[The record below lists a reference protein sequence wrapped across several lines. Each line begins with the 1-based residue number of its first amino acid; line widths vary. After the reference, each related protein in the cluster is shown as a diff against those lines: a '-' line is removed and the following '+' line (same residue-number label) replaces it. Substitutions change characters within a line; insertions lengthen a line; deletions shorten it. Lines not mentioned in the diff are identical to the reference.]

1 MFASVP
7 VITETGITLLLRAAG
22 GEQITFTKFQAG
34 SGILTE
40 GETPKTMTAMK
51 NVVLNNIPITQAED
65 TEEEGY
71 IQLSASFDNQTDV
84 ENDFRWTE
92 LGLIAEDE
100 NGNEYLYAY
109 GYDNENAELI
119 QAAGGSVILEQHIN
133 VVVAIGESENITV
146 YVIPNAT
153 YAGKAE
159 FDAHVED
166 ESNPHHVTALQ
177 VGAAPTIHNHS
188 ATNIT
193 SGILPEAR
201 GGTGYNTLAKMA
213 SAMGL
218 GFAFG
223 QFTGDGTQRKDIEL
237 GFKPVWVI
245 LITANNFDRQWP
257 SGAYYIDQSENIYYS
272 GGPTACRTE
281 TANQLFNRGRG
292 GAAITSNGFAVGYSA
307 DSLPYINRRPQH
319 HFYIAKK
326 PNE

>member
-34 SGILTE
+34 SGILGE
-40 GETPKTMTAMK
+40 GESPKTMTAMK
-51 NVVLNNIPITQAED
+51 NVELSNIPITQAED

-84 ENDFRWTE
+84 QSDFRWTE

-100 NGNEYLYAY
+100 SGNEYLYAY

-119 QAAGGSVILEQHIN
+119 QAAGGNVILEQHIN

-166 ESNPHHVTALQ
+166 TNNPHSVTAEQ
-177 VGAAPTIHNHS
+177 VGAAALSHTHGAGDIVN
-188 ATNIT
+188 
-193 SGILPEAR
+193 GILAVAR
-201 GGTGYNTLAKMA
+201 GGTGVGTLDALA

-223 QFTGDGTQRKDIEL
+223 QFAGNGEQRKDINL
-237 GFKPVWVI
+237 GFKPAWVI
-245 LITANNFDRQWP
+245 LITANNYNRQWP
-257 SGAYYIDQSENIYYS
+257 TGAYFFAPDMNLYYP

-281 TANQLFNRGRG
+281 SATKLFNRGRG
-292 GAAITSNGFAVGYSA
+292 GAAVTDTGFAVGYSA
-307 DSLPYINRRPQH
+307 DSMDYINRDPQR

-326 PNE
+326 